1 MTSATHPDATGY
13 RSLREVDAIARRRR
27 VTERLFKAVLVTAMA
42 LAVIPLILIV
52 WVVAQKGYQ
61 VITITFFTE
70 DVVPFRREG
79 GGFRNGFFGTFYIM
93 GVAILMAIP
102 LGIGAAVY
110 LVEYGRGR
118 PAAFV
123 RFFTDVMT
131 GIPSIF
137 IGLFVYA
144 ILVIGTV
151 RIGFGT
157 FVGAIAIALMMLPI
171 VIRAS
176 EEMLKLVPHGLRNA
190 AFGLGA
196 RKWQTVTKVVL
207 PAAAPGL
214 VTSSM
219 LAIARG
225 AGETAPLILTALGS
239 LTLVTTFQGER
250 QSALPLLIFDNA
262 TQPFPP
268 GMARAWGGALCLL
281 AITLVFTITARVAGS
296 RLAIREDR

>member
-1 MTSATHPDATGY
+1 MSTAH
-13 RSLREVDAIARRRR
+13 RSLTDVDARAVKRRRSDR
-27 VTERLFKAVLVTAMA
+27 MVRTGLGVAMA
-42 LAVIPLILIV
+42 LAVVPLILIL

-61 VITITFFTE
+61 VVSLTFFTE

-79 GGFRNGFFGTFYIM
+79 GGFRNGFFGSFYIM
-93 GVAILMAIP
+93 GIAIAMAVP

-118 PAAFV
+118 LATSV

-137 IGLFVYA
+137 VGLFVYA

-157 FVGAIAIALMMLPI
+157 FVGAVAIALMMLPI
-171 VIRAS
+171 VVRAS
-176 EEMLKLVPHGLRNA
+176 EEMLKLVPDSLRNA
-190 AFGLGA
+190 SFGLGA
-196 RKWQTVTKVVL
+196 RKWQTVTRVVL

-214 VTSSM
+214 TTSSM

-239 LTLVTTFQGER
+239 LTLVGAFQGER
-250 QSALPLLIFDNA
+250 QSAVPLLIYDNA

-268 GMARAWGGALCLL
+268 GIARAWGGALCLL
-281 AITLVFTITARVAGS
+281 AITLLFTIGARIAGS
-296 RLAIREDR
+296 RLAIREHQ